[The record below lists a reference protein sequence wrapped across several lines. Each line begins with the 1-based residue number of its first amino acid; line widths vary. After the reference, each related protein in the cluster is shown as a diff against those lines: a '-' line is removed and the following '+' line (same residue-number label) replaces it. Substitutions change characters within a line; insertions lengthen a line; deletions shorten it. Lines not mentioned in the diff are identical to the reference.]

1 MCIRDRLN
9 TMSSFVTRFA
19 NSENVVLAFLGQ
31 LLGGERTEQGMLDNT
46 RMQIKEIEDQLS
58 GSRNAVRMRQLNE
71 LKAKIESDRKEL
83 QRTKMF
89 GTQMRYSPAAREEFR
104 QNIRANLQEMQR
116 IAGLDS
122 SAFDAT
128 ISKSQLN
135 RQRMQDLERLRQQQN
150 ELQAAIRQSAES
162 PSLVQNVSNETKQFM
177 NQMTTFVT
185 DQGDKL
191 AKQLQIGD

>member
-1 MCIRDRLN
+1 
-9 TMSSFVTRFA
+9 MSSFVTRFA

-58 GSRNAVRMRQLNE
+58 GSRNEARMKQLNE
-71 LKAKIESDRKEL
+71 LKAEIEKDRKEM

-89 GTQMRYSPAAREEFR
+89 GTQMRYSPAAREQFR
-104 QNIRANLQEMQR
+104 QNIKANVEEMQR
-116 IAGLDS
+116 IAGLDP

-128 ISKSQLN
+128 ISKNRLN
-135 RQRMQDLERLRQQQN
+135 QQRMQNLERLRQQQI
-150 ELQAAIRQSAES
+150 ELEAAIKQSAES
-162 PSLVQNVSNETKQFM
+162 PSLIQNVSNETKQYL
-177 NQMTTFVT
+177 NQVTTFLS

-191 AKQLQIGD
+191 AKELQAGD